1 MKLLKTISFAL
12 VLSATPI
19 LSQAEGNTNLNPF
32 ASRAAELQT
41 ELVELRRDFHRHP
54 EVAGEE
60 VRTAQKVAEY
70 LEHLGLEV
78 TKNLGGHGV
87 IGLLKGAKPGK
98 TVVWRADMDAMHAD
112 EPDPVSFKSEIE
124 GKRHICGHD
133 VHTTIGLGIAKVLS
147 ERKNELAGNIY
158 FLFQPAEETLRG
170 AADMI
175 QDGVLD
181 LMKANEIYGAHV
193 SPLQVGVLSAKP
205 NMVYAD
211 WHHIT
216 IRFQG
221 NENKTEIAALIDQI
235 MAGQQRTTTDVPLWK
250 PENYLHP
257 EYGVANPNTV
267 YKDYLL
273 LSQSAKTRDT
283 AQQLSVETS
292 FRTTDTQD
300 LAKVLEALR
309 SALAESPYADRMI
322 DIHPSQRVPAV
333 TNDANLTAASL
344 TYLQSLEDNAEVGTH
359 YGALPFMT
367 DDFAYFQQ
375 KVPGVYFFLGG
386 SNFQQGVIAAPH
398 TPNFQV
404 DESAIEIGVR
414 TFAALLS
421 ERAAS

>member
-1 MKLLKTISFAL
+1 MKLLKTLSFAL

-19 LSQAEGNTNLNPF
+19 LSQAEGNTNPNPF
-32 ASRAAELQT
+32 ADRAAELQT

-70 LEHLGLEV
+70 LEDLGLEV

-98 TVVWRADMDAMHAD
+98 TVVWRADMDAMHAE

-147 ERKNELAGNIY
+147 ERKAELAGNIY
-158 FLFQPAEETLRG
+158 FLFQPAEETMHG
-170 AADMI
+170 AQAMI
-175 QDGVLD
+175 DDGVLD
-181 LMKANEIYGAHV
+181 LMQPDEVYGAHV
-193 SPLQVGVLSAKP
+193 SPPQVGVISAKP

-211 WHHIT
+211 WHEVELT
-216 IRFQG
+216 FKG
-221 NENKTEIAALIDQI
+221 TESQDSLRALIDET
-235 MAGQQRTTTDVPLWK
+235 MAQQERLNSDVSLKK
-250 PENYLHP
+250 PENYLHSK
-257 EYGVANPNTV
+257 YGIANPDTI
-267 YKDYLL
+267 YKDYLIVV
-273 LSQSAKTRDT
+273 QTQPAKAVPEHLTVRT
-283 AQQLSVETS
+283 AFL
-292 FRTTDTQD
+292 TTDTND
-300 LAKVLEALR
+300 LEKIKRELQSAIAK
-309 SALAESPYADRMI
+309 SPYADRLISI
-322 DIHPSQRVPAV
+322 DSQQPVPTV
-333 TNDANLTAASL
+333 SNDAHLTRAAVD
-344 TYLQSLEDNAEVGTH
+344 YLQSLNDTTELSTH
-359 YGALPFMT
+359 YGTLPFMA

-421 ERAAS
+421 KRAAS